1 MTSETQEPGL
11 HTAPVEAPGAP
22 TAMGRRTKIF
32 NATIVGHDGRGH
44 ALLDKGVLTYAGD
57 TILHVGREDPAP
69 ADGDEVIDGTGM
81 LVIPGQIS
89 AHAHIGVHEA
99 TRLLLDG
106 GRRQYMRSGFPNFVP
121 TRGPGGQSFFA
132 AAKREDSLRFGL
144 LQLLR
149 NGVTTV
155 VNFDHAPD
163 RMLVDMAGEVG
174 IRLYFAPACSAGR
187 YHYDHR
193 GRMER
198 VWDEKRGFAGLER
211 AIRFIQDVDGAYD
224 GRIRGLVV
232 VDEFYNATLPLL
244 KVAKEA
250 AVALGV
256 PLTMHFCE
264 QLFEFHETV
273 RNTGRTPV
281 QLLADHDILGPETIL
296 AHCLY
301 VTGHSMAA
309 YPYGD
314 DLELLAA
321 SRTNVAHSP
330 IVFARRGVAL
340 ESFQRY
346 RDRGINIALGT
357 DTFPMDMFAEMRT
370 ASEMC
375 KLVERNHEA
384 APAEAVFAASNLGG
398 GMALGRDDLGLL
410 APGAK
415 ADFVMIDTRNFWLA
429 PAADPIRNLV
439 ACGHPSMIDTVVVAG
454 RTVVRHGRL
463 VDAREEDV
471 LAGGAASCEAV
482 WGTYSEWHW
491 AGRSAAEELPPSL
504 PAWTGP

>member
-1 MTSETQEPGL
+1 MISDTLEPGL
-11 HTAPVEAPGAP
+11 PAAPPDAAGMPRTPA
-22 TAMGRRTKIF
+22 RRTKIV

-44 ALLDKGVLTYAGD
+44 ALLTGGTLTYAGD
-57 TILHVGREDPAP
+57 TILHVGREDVAP
-69 ADGDEVIDGTGM
+69 ADETIDAAGM

-89 AHAHIGVHEA
+89 THAHIGAHEA

-106 GRRQYMRSGFPNFVP
+106 GRREFMRSGFPNFVP
-121 TRGPGGQSFFA
+121 TRGPDGQSFFA
-132 AAKREDSLRFGL
+132 AAKREQSLRFGL

-149 NGVTTV
+149 NGITTV
-155 VNFDHAPD
+155 VAFDHAPD
-163 RMLVDMAGEVG
+163 RLLADLAGEVG

-187 YHYDHR
+187 YHFDHR
-193 GRMER
+193 GRIER
-198 VWDEKRGFAGLER
+198 TWDEKRGFAGLER
-211 AIRFIQDVDGAYD
+211 AIRYIQGIDGAHD
-224 GRIRGLVV
+224 GRVRGIIV
-232 VDEFYNATLPLL
+232 VDETYNATIPLL
-244 KVAKEA
+244 KLAKEA
-250 AVALGV
+250 ALALGT
-256 PLTMHFCE
+256 PLTTHCAE

-273 RNTGRTPV
+273 RGTGRTPI

-296 AHCLY
+296 AHCIY
-301 VTGHSMAA
+301 VAGHSMVA

-346 RDRGINIALGT
+346 RDRGIAMALGT

-398 GMALGRDDLGLL
+398 AAALGRDDLGRL

-415 ADFVMIDTRNFWLA
+415 ADFVMVDMRNLWTA
-429 PAADPIRNLV
+429 PAADPLRNLV
-439 ACGHPSMIDTVVVAG
+439 ACGHPGMINTVVVAG
-454 RTVVRHGRL
+454 RTVVRDGRL
-463 VDAREEDV
+463 ADYAEDEV
-471 LAGGAASCEAV
+471 LAGAAASCEAV
-482 WGTYSEWHW
+482 WATYPEWHW
-491 AGRSAAEELPPSL
+491 AGRAAAEELPPSL